1 MAQAVTPLTRDPQI
15 EALKLPPY
23 SIEAEQSVLGG
34 LLLDNNAFDRI
45 SDFLVEGDFYRADH
59 RQIFHHIALLI
70 ADSKPAD
77 ALTVAESL
85 QRSAKLDD
93 IEDSGQHEL
102 LNWFCLAGAMSEL
115 GHGAADHAVFLESW
129 VTNSDKVFAVFTDI
143 EHGAEHVSGIK
154 GIELLTPGKFGLG
167 TRWTEAREVLGVE
180 GAYEVDS
187 ARESAI
193 FREEPWPHGDEKAA

>member
-70 ADSKPAD
+70 EIGRA
-77 ALTVAESL
+77 
-85 QRSAKLDD
+85 
-93 IEDSGQHEL
+93 
-102 LNWFCLAGAMSEL
+102 
-115 GHGAADHAVFLESW
+115 
-129 VTNSDKVFAVFTDI
+129 
-143 EHGAEHVSGIK
+143 HV
-154 GIELLTPGKFGLG
+154 
-167 TRWTEAREVLGVE
+167 
-180 GAYEVDS
+180 
-187 ARESAI
+187 
-193 FREEPWPHGDEKAA
+193 